1 MNTESAY
8 MALSGPLE
16 SIIKPN
22 LRKAFYTNYSL
33 WFPKQYCAKHK
44 TGFIEIKLSGKKWVL
59 GKCCSD
65 QLRHD
70 KRTPG
75 LFKKEFIGYGIIA
88 LNFKSYFCWNQESE
102 KLSSKGLSK
111 TQNTLTKANFMSVL
125 AGQTK
130 VAEANR
136 GFLFMKG
143 NMYSYEH
150 VRA

>member
-1 MNTESAY
+1 MVS
-8 MALSGPLE
+8 
-16 SIIKPN
+16 
-22 LRKAFYTNYSL
+22 
-33 WFPKQYCAKHK
+33 K
-44 TGFIEIKLSGKKWVL
+44 TVLQKKNKTDFIEIKLSGKKWVL

-75 LFKKEFIGYGIIA
+75 LFKKKFIGYGIIA
-88 LNFKSYFCWNQESE
+88 LNSKSYFCWNQESE

-111 TQNTLTKANFMSVL
+111 TQNTLTKINFMSVL

-130 VAEANR
+130 VAGVNR

-143 NMYSYEH
+143 NMYSYEQ